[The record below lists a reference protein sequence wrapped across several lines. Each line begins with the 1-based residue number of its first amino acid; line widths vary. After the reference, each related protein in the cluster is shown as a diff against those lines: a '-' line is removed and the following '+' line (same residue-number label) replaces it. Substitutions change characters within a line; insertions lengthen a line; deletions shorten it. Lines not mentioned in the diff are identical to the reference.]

1 MRKKDKERFFELIDE
16 NYKSLEKFTLYL
28 TQNRDSAKDLIQDTI
43 LAAFDSFKSLV
54 KEEAF
59 LSFVFTICS
68 RTFYKS
74 KNNKYERSAQEPDE
88 LLANDLSIEDKT
100 DLKLIYEEINNLNL
114 EEREILLLHEIVGF
128 KYKEIAEIKQISIE
142 NVKVKIHRTKKK
154 LIENLKINEE
164 VKNEKS

>member
-43 LAAFDSFKSLV
+43 LVAYDSFKSLK

-59 LSFVFTICS
+59 LSFLFTICS
-68 RTFYKS
+68 RIYYKS
-74 KNNKYERSAQEPDE
+74 KKQKYEKAPQEPDE
-88 LLANDLSIEDKT
+88 LLANEISIEDKT
-100 DLKLIYEEINNLNL
+100 DLKLIYEEINKLNPND
-114 EEREILLLHEIVGF
+114 REIILLHEIVGF
-128 KYKEIAEIKQISIE
+128 KYKEIAEIKDISID
-142 NVKVKIHRTKKK
+142 NVKVKIHRIKKK

-164 VKNEKS
+164 V